1 MSTGLFGAMFGG
13 TMLDCLPLRPALAEG
28 ATFGM
33 GAHSVG
39 VAKANQIGREE
50 GSIAGL
56 VMALVE
62 RLDAPAAPPLAQ
74 VLR

>member
-1 MSTGLFGAMFGG
+1 M
-13 TMLDCLPLRPALAEG
+13 
-28 ATFGM
+28 FGM
-33 GAHSVG
+33 GAHSIG

-56 VMALVE
+56 VMVLVG
-62 RLDAPAAPPLAQ
+62 LLNVLAAPLLAQ